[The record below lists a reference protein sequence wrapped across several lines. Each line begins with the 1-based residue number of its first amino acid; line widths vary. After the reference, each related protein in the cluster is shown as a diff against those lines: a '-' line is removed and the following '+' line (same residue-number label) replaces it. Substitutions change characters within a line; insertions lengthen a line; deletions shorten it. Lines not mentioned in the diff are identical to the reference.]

1 MGARTIAP
9 RNNDSVRKEG
19 DVALKAITM
28 RIVLLFCLS
37 SAATPFACAAG
48 NTLRAAM
55 SGAETSFD
63 PAAQSEEATL
73 SFTENFFDPLLQYD
87 YLARPAKVVPNT
99 VEAMPLVSDGGKTYT
114 FRIKQGI
121 YFSPD
126 PAFNGVRRELIAADY
141 AYSLKRLFDPKV
153 KSPWLFLLE
162 GKIVG
167 ADAAMRSA
175 KADNRFDYDAPIAGI
190 VALDR
195 YTLRLRLEAP
205 DYNLLYILATPA
217 TGAVAREV
225 VEAYADDFGSHPVGT
240 GPYRLKEWK
249 RASKIVIEA
258 NPDYRTVIFEPSEPG
273 DAADKEIIAA
283 IKGKRIPMIQTI
295 EVYVIEENQPRYLA
309 FLDAEHDYLDF
320 LSPEFVPVAMP
331 DGKLA
336 PSLAARGIR
345 LYPEQSQETWYTFF
359 NMEDPVVGGYSAE
372 KVALRRAIGLAFD
385 IDQELKII
393 RKGLGV
399 KAQTPIPPG
408 VAGYDPDFRSPT
420 GLYDP
425 ARAKALLDTYGYVDR
440 DGDGYRE
447 LPDGRALTIEYA
459 SPNDSF
465 GRQYDELWQK
475 CLRAIGIR
483 MSVRAGRVPDLRK
496 AARLGKLQMR
506 TDAWRADYPDG
517 ENFLQLL
524 YGPNTGQVNY
534 ARFQLPEY
542 DRLYEQAR
550 NLPDSPERQKLYR
563 RMIGLMLVYAP
574 WKLGIHRQ
582 RPALVH
588 PWVLGY
594 KKHPNSAVP
603 WRYLYIDAAIRRRA
617 AQ

>member
-1 MGARTIAP
+1 
-9 RNNDSVRKEG
+9 
-19 DVALKAITM
+19 
-28 RIVLLFCLS
+28 
-37 SAATPFACAAG
+37 
-48 NTLRAAM
+48 M

-99 VEAMPLVSDGGKTYT
+99 VEAMPLVSEDGKTYT
-114 FRIKQGI
+114 FRIKAGI
-121 YFSPD
+121 YFTPD
-126 PAFNGVRRELIAADY
+126 PAFNGARRELVAADY

-167 ADAAMRSA
+167 ADAAMQRA
-175 KADNRFDYDAPIAGI
+175 KAHNRFDYDAPIAGI
-190 VALDR
+190 EALDR
-195 YTLRLRLEAP
+195 YTLRLRLEGP

-225 VEAYADDFGSHPVGT
+225 VEAYGDDFGSHPVGT

-249 RASKIVIEA
+249 RASKIVIQA
-258 NPDYRTVIFEPSEPG
+258 NPDYRTVIFDPPQPSEPS
-273 DAADKEIIAA
+273 DKEIIAA
-283 IKGKRIPMIQTI
+283 IKGKRIPMIETI

-320 LSPEFVPVAMP
+320 LSPEFVPLAMP
-331 DGKLA
+331 HGRLA

-359 NMEDPVVGGYSAE
+359 NMEDPVIGGYSPE

-393 RKGLGV
+393 RNGLGV
-399 KAQTPIPPG
+399 KAQTPVPPG
-408 VAGYDPDFRSPT
+408 VAGYDPNFRSPT

-425 ARAKALLDTYGYVDR
+425 ARAKALLDTYGYADR

-447 LPDGRALTIEYA
+447 LPDGKALTIEYA

-483 MSVRAGRVPDLRK
+483 MSVRAARVPDLRK

-506 TDAWRADYPDG
+506 TDAWRADYPDA

-550 NLPDSPERQKLYR
+550 ILPHSPQRQKLYR

-588 PWVLGY
+588 PWVIGY

-603 WRYLYIDAAIRRRA
+603 WRYLYIDAEMRRRA
-617 AQ
+617 LQ

>member
-1 MGARTIAP
+1 
-9 RNNDSVRKEG
+9 
-19 DVALKAITM
+19 
-28 RIVLLFCLS
+28 
-37 SAATPFACAAG
+37 
-48 NTLRAAM
+48 M

-87 YLARPAKVVPNT
+87 YLARPAKVIPNT
-99 VEAMPLVSDGGKTYT
+99 AETMPLVSEDGRTYT
-114 FRIKQGI
+114 FRIKKGI
-121 YFSPD
+121 YYIPD
-126 PAFNGVRRELIAADY
+126 PAFKGARRELVAADY

-167 ADAAMRSA
+167 ADAAMQRA
-175 KADNRFDYDAPIAGI
+175 KAHDKFDYDAPIDGI
-190 VALDR
+190 EAIDR
-195 YTLRLRLEAP
+195 YTLRLRLKGP

-225 VEAYADDFGSHPVGT
+225 VEAYGDDFAAHPVGT

-258 NPDYRTVIFEPSEPG
+258 NPDYRNVTFDPQEPG
-273 DAADKEIIAA
+273 EPADQEIIAA
-283 IKGKRIPMIQTI
+283 IKGKRIPMIETI

-372 KVALRRAIGLAFD
+372 KVALRRAISLAFD
-385 IDQELKII
+385 TDQELRII
-393 RKGLGV
+393 RKNLGV

-408 VAGYDPDFRSPT
+408 VAGYDPEFRSPT
-420 GLYDP
+420 GVYDP
-425 ARAKALLDTYGYVDR
+425 ARAKALLDTYGYTDR

-447 LPDGRALTIEYA
+447 LPDGKALTIEYA
-459 SPNDSF
+459 SPDDSF

-483 MSVRAGRVPDLRK
+483 MSVRTGRVPDLRK

-524 YGPNTGQVNY
+524 YGPNTGQENY

-550 NLPDSPERQKLYR
+550 QLPDSPQRQELYR
-563 RMIGLMLVYAP
+563 RMTGLMLVYAP

-588 PWVLGY
+588 PWVIGY

-603 WRYLYIDAAIRRRA
+603 WRYLDIDVEMRRRA
-617 AQ
+617 LH